1 MVLPI
6 INQSVKFG
14 GSAMTREERVTHWQR
29 RAQEQAQSG
38 MSAAAFC
45 KDHQINL
52 QRFYS
57 WRRRFMPQSDT
68 QLTGGFLE
76 LVPSSKIQ
84 GSGIRIRLDER
95 HSIELDRG
103 FDASSVRTAIDA
115 LCEKALCWR

>member
-6 INQSVKFG
+6 INQSVRFG
-14 GSAMTREERVTHWQR
+14 GSAMTREERVTHWR
-29 RAQEQAQSG
+29 RRVQEQAQSG

-57 WRRRFMPQSDT
+57 WRRRFMPQSDA
-68 QLTGGFLE
+68 QLTGAFLE
-76 LVPSSKIQ
+76 LVPSSRLQ

-95 HSIELDRG
+95 LSIELDRG
-103 FDASSVRTAIDA
+103 FDPPSLRNAIDA
-115 LCEKALCWR
+115 LCGKASCWR